1 MSAKIVRNFILAIL
15 ILSSLFFLKPNY
27 LSKEKVS
34 PKEPLIRE
42 LPFQISV
49 NPLPKKIQGLP
60 PPKLSAGASVVVD
73 INSAKILYEKNK
85 DIKLYPA
92 STTKIMT
99 ALVAN
104 ETFQE
109 NQVFIVDKLIEGD
122 QKNNFFRGEKILF
135 KDLLKALLLSS
146 SNTAAEI
153 LARAHPLGREGFITD
168 MNKKAKE
175 LSLKNT
181 NFVNPTGFHDDN
193 HYTTAYDLAFLAKKF
208 GENPELIKITSSKE
222 EIVSNLERTYFHN
235 LKNTNTLVGKDGVLG
250 IKTGWTEIS
259 RGALTTLVNFK
270 GNRVISVVLKSE
282 DRFTDTQKLLTWT
295 ASTYRW

>member
-1 MSAKIVRNFILAIL
+1 MSAKIVWNFVFITL

-27 LSKEKVS
+27 VSYEKVI
-34 PKEPLIRE
+34 PREPLIRE

-49 NPLPKKIQGLP
+49 NLLPKKIQELP

-73 INSAKILYEKNK
+73 IDSAKILYEKNK

-104 ETFQE
+104 EIFQE
-109 NQVFIVDKLIEGD
+109 NQVFIIDKLIEGD
-122 QKNNFFRGEKILF
+122 QKNIFFIGEKILF

-153 LARAHPLGREGFITD
+153 FSSAHPLGREGFIAD

-181 NFVNPTGFHDDN
+181 NFVNPTGFYDEN
-193 HYTTAYDLAFLAKKF
+193 HYTTAYDLVLLAKKF
-208 GENPELIKITSSKE
+208 GENPELIKVTSSKE

-235 LKNTNTLVGKDGVLG
+235 LKNTNILVGKDGVLG

-270 GNRVISVVLKSE
+270 GNRIISVVLRSE
-282 DRFTDTQKLLTWT
+282 DRFTDTQKLLTWI